1 MKFGLIANLRRRGAP
16 EAIAAFEEW
25 ANETGNE
32 LVLCDDLDELSES
45 NLPMLSRQD
54 IAGQVDMLV
63 SMGGDG
69 TLLASARQGGP
80 AGVPVLGINLGSLGF
95 LTQLQPHQLREALDK
110 IVSGHFEIEK
120 RMVLQA
126 EIEGKPKLIS
136 PYALNDVV
144 IDNGPIARLINI
156 SLSANGEEVVNY
168 RADGLI
174 LATPT
179 GSTAYSLAA
188 GGPIVHPKMEAIVC
202 SPISSFSLS
211 TRPMIFPAGER
222 LTLRIRS
229 QHEVAGL
236 TLDGQVMSPLMDDDE
251 VTITR
256 AEFYLKFVR
265 FPDSSFYEVLRRKLH
280 WGISPHSKYRG

>member
-1 MKFGLIANLRRRGAP
+1 MKFGLIANPRRQGAA
-16 EAIAAFEEW
+16 EAISTFEQW
-25 ANETGNE
+25 ARETGNE
-32 LVLCDDLDELSES
+32 LVLCDDLDEMSHAD
-45 NLPMLSRQD
+45 LPMLTRKE
-54 IAGQVDMLV
+54 IAEQVDMLV

-80 AGVPVLGINLGSLGF
+80 VGVPVLGINLGSLGF
-95 LTQLQPHQLREALDK
+95 LTQLQPHQLRESLDR
-110 IVSGHFEIEK
+110 IVRGEFEVEK

-126 EIEGKPKLIS
+126 DISGKPRLTS
-136 PYALNDVV
+136 PFALNDVV
-144 IDNGPIARLINI
+144 IDNGPVARLINI
-156 SLSANGEEVVNY
+156 SLSVNGEEVVNY

-188 GGPIVHPKMEAIVC
+188 GGPILHPRMEAIIAA
-202 SPISSFSLS
+202 PISSFSLS
-211 TRPMIFPAGER
+211 TRPMIFPAGDTI
-222 LTLRIRS
+222 TLEIHS

-236 TLDGQVMSPLMDDDE
+236 TLDGQVMAPLMDDDV

-265 FPDSSFYEVLRRKLH
+265 FPENSFYEVLRRKLH
-280 WGISPHSKYRG
+280 WGVSPHNKSRE

>member
-1 MKFGLIANLRRRGAP
+1 MKFGLIANLRRVGAP
-16 EAIAAFEEW
+16 EAITTFEEW
-25 ANETGNE
+25 ARETGND
-32 LVLCDDLDELSES
+32 LVLCDDLDEMSDS
-45 NLPMLSRQD
+45 DLPMLSRQD

-80 AGVPVLGINLGSLGF
+80 VGVPVLGINLGSLGF
-95 LTQLQPHQLREALDK
+95 LTQLQPHQLRDALDK
-110 IVSGHFEIEK
+110 IVRGEFEIEK

-126 EIEGKPKLIS
+126 AIEGKPKLSS
-136 PYALNDVV
+136 PFALNDVV

-156 SLSANGEEVVNY
+156 SLAANGEEVVNY

-188 GGPIVHPKMEAIVC
+188 GGPIVHPKMEAIIAA
-202 SPISSFSLS
+202 PISSFSLS
-211 TRPMIFPAGER
+211 TRPMIFPAGEK
-222 LTLRIRS
+222 LTLRIHS

-236 TLDGQVMSPLMDDDE
+236 TLDGQVMAPLMDDDV

-265 FPDSSFYEVLRRKLH
+265 FPENSFYEVLRRKLH
-280 WGISPHSKYRG
+280 WGISPHSKQRD